1 MCASVCVRVC
11 VSVCICVHCLLTRLL
26 CAATFVVIAL
36 KVFVANGVLLGY
48 EVVVKD
54 SDNNDQ
60 IVSVRSSG
68 EPQYLH

>member
-1 MCASVCVRVC
+1 M
-11 VSVCICVHCLLTRLL
+11 
-26 CAATFVVIAL
+26 IAL

-60 IVSVRSSG
+60 IVSVRSFG
-68 EPQYLH
+68 EPQYLHTNTNTSTNTNTDTNTNTLLF